1 MVSLNFVQICVF
13 GQGVVA
19 LLQGVLIS
27 QIITIILILLFEKRL
42 RVYKRTVDR
51 KEIQKEML
59 RYSVPLVPSALS
71 WWVISA
77 SDRYVIRW
85 ILGSASNG
93 IYAVAHKFP
102 SILQIMFTM
111 FNNAWTDLAL
121 AELGKARKARNIQQR
136 FSNNYICFR
145 LGWRSCLF
153 PLLKLLHN

>member
-1 MVSLNFVQICVF
+1 
-13 GQGVVA
+13 
-19 LLQGVLIS
+19 
-27 QIITIILILLFEKRL
+27 
-42 RVYKRTVDR
+42 
-51 KEIQKEML
+51 ML

-121 AELGKARKARNIQQR
+121 AEFGKGKESEEYTAKG
-136 FSNNYICFR
+136 FR
-145 LGWRSCLF
+145 TIIYVFVWGGVRAYSLY
-153 PLLKLLHN
+153 